1 VVERETR
8 GLREPETEVRGEREG
23 EEELLWDLE
32 RPGLRLTVALAV
44 VLRDTVA
51 EPLTRALL
59 LLLWLMLGEVVGV
72 LLCRGER
79 DRESVAVWL
88 LLCVLELVATWQRVG
103 LGVTRGVAEVEGQLL
118 ELRVPL

>member
-1 VVERETR
+1 MVERETR